1 MSNFATGKRSKAI
14 SDRSGMAFPYREML
28 KEWNGSLVHIS
39 EFESKHPQIEK
50 KVHKPDKQALQ
61 NARSD
66 RDESAVP
73 NILPLNAFK
82 TASSGTSVITVTE
95 PNHGRSSSDTVRFY
109 DASSF
114 DGITATNLTRSA
126 GYTITKVDDNS
137 YTFTVDTDTAT
148 SGNLRGGGGRAYAGP
163 TTLTP

>member
-1 MSNFATGKRSKAI
+1 MSNFSSGKRAKAI
-14 SDRSGMAFPYREML
+14 SDRSGMAFPYTEML
-28 KEWNGSLVHIS
+28 KEWNGSFVHQS
-39 EFESKHPQIEK
+39 EFETKHPQIEM

-73 NILPLNAFK
+73 NLLPLNGLK
-82 TASSGTSVITVTE
+82 TGTSGTSVITVTE
-95 PNHGRSSSDTVRFY
+95 PDHGRSTSDTVRFY
-109 DASSF
+109 DVSSF
-114 DGITATNLTRSA
+114 DGITAANITKAA

>member
-1 MSNFATGKRSKAI
+1 MSNFSSGKRAKAI

-28 KEWNGSLVHIS
+28 KEWNGSFVHQS

-109 DASSF
+109 DVSSF
-114 DGITATNLTRSA
+114 DGITATNITRAA

-137 YTFTVDTDTAT
+137 YTFTVATDTAT

>member
-1 MSNFATGKRSKAI
+1 MSNFSSGKRAKAI
-14 SDRSGMAFPYREML
+14 SDRSGMAFPYTEML
-28 KEWNGSLVHIS
+28 KEWNGSFVHQS
-39 EFESKHPQIEK
+39 EFEAKHPQIEM
-50 KVHKPDKQALQ
+50 KVHKPDRQALQ

-73 NILPLNAFK
+73 NLLPLNGLK
-82 TASSGTSVITVTE
+82 TGTSGTSVITVTE
-95 PNHGRSSSDTVRFY
+95 PDHGRSTSDTVRFY
-109 DASSF
+109 DVSRF
-114 DGITATNLTRSA
+114 DSITAANITKAA

>member
-1 MSNFATGKRSKAI
+1 MSNFASGKKAKAI
-14 SDRSGMAFPYREML
+14 SDRSGMAFPYNEML
-28 KEWNGSLVHIS
+28 KEWNGSFVHVS
-39 EFESKHPQIEK
+39 EFEAKHPQIEM
-50 KVHKPDKQALQ
+50 KVHKPDRQALQ

-66 RDESAVP
+66 REERAVP
-73 NILPLNAFK
+73 NLLPLNAFK

-126 GYTITKVDDNS
+126 GYTITKVDDNN
-137 YTFTVDTDTAT
+137 YTFPSGSTAT
-148 SGNLRGGGGRAYAGP
+148 ASEKGGGGSASAGP
-163 TTLTP
+163 ATQQA

>member
-1 MSNFATGKRSKAI
+1 MSNFSSGKRAKAI
-14 SDRSGMAFPYREML
+14 SDRSGMAFPYNEML
-28 KEWNGSLVHIS
+28 KEWNGSFVHIS
-39 EFESKHPQIEK
+39 EFESKHPQIEM
-50 KVHKPDKQALQ
+50 KVHKPDRQALQ

-73 NILPLNAFK
+73 NLLPLNGLK
-82 TASSGTSVITVTE
+82 TGTSGTSVITVTE
-95 PNHGRSSSDTVRFY
+95 PDHGRSTSDTVRFY
-109 DASSF
+109 DVSSF
-114 DGITATNLTRSA
+114 DGITAANITKAA
-126 GYTITKVDDNS
+126 GYTITKVDDNT

>member
-1 MSNFATGKRSKAI
+1 MSNFSSGKRAKAI

-28 KEWNGSLVHIS
+28 KEWNGSFVHQS
-39 EFESKHPQIEK
+39 EFETKHPQIEM
-50 KVHKPDKQALQ
+50 KVHKPDRQALQ

-73 NILPLNAFK
+73 NLLPLNGFK

-95 PNHGRSSSDTVRFY
+95 PNHGRSSTDTVRFY
-109 DASSF
+109 DVSSF
-114 DGITATNLTRSA
+114 DGITATNITRAA

-163 TTLTP
+163 TTLSP

>member
-1 MSNFATGKRSKAI
+1 MSNFASGKKAKAI

-28 KEWNGSLVHIS
+28 KEWNGSFVHQS
-39 EFESKHPQIEK
+39 EFEAKHPQIELK
-50 KVHKPDKQALQ
+50 SHKPDRQALQ

-66 RDESAVP
+66 RTETAAP
-73 NILPLNAFK
+73 TLLPLNGLK

-95 PNHGRSSSDTVRFY
+95 PDHGRASSDTVRFY
-109 DASSF
+109 GASSF
-114 DGITATNLTRSA
+114 DGITATNINRSA

-137 YTFTVDTDTAT
+137 YTFTVATDTAT

-163 TTLTP
+163 TTVTA

>member
-1 MSNFATGKRSKAI
+1 M
-14 SDRSGMAFPYREML
+14 
-28 KEWNGSLVHIS
+28 
-39 EFESKHPQIEK
+39 
-50 KVHKPDKQALQ
+50 KVHKPDRQALQ

-66 RDESAVP
+66 REESAVP
-73 NILPLNAFK
+73 NLLPLNAFK

-137 YTFTVDTDTAT
+137 YTFTVATDTAT
-148 SGNLRGGGGRAYAGP
+148 SGNLTGGGQAFAGP
-163 TTLTP
+163 TTVSA